1 MHRYA
6 PDAYV
11 EKLFYSVNSYS
22 VVDYIDPTKNSTVD
36 YMTYGMA
43 DEFLDNIVNGM
54 TGDFLI

>member
-6 PDAYV
+6 PDVNV
-11 EKLFYSVNSYS
+11 EKRFYSMNSYS
-22 VVDYIDPTKNSTVD
+22 VVDYIDSTKNSTVD